1 VISLKYHNAITV
13 DQGGA
18 GDKAQKEARQMQT
31 ITESKAFRI
40 NGFLALAILLVLIVV
55 DVYLVYSVATG
66 AQEAAR
72 FHRGVPTAPLRLLWV
87 FFPMVFVTAL
97 WAAGMFVVQPNE
109 ARVLVVFGK
118 YIGSVRESG
127 FWWSNPFAVKKHV
140 SLRIRNFNSER
151 IKVNDSHGN
160 PIEIAA
166 VVVWRVIDSARALF
180 DVDNYEQFVSIQSE
194 TAIRAL
200 ASDYPYDAQD
210 EQRTSLRGNPQE
222 VAENLKSQLEARL
235 TVAGVEVIESR
246 ISHLAYAPEIAQLML
261 RRQQAQA
268 IIAAR
273 QKIVEGAVGMVEMA
287 LRMLG
292 EQKIVELDQ
301 DKKATMVNNLLVALV
316 SESEAQPVI
325 NTGTLYQ

>member
-1 VISLKYHNAITV
+1 
-13 DQGGA
+13 
-18 GDKAQKEARQMQT
+18 MQT

-40 NGFLALAILLVLIVV
+40 NGFIALVILIALVAL
-55 DVYLVYSVATG
+55 DVYLLYSIASG
-66 AQEAAR
+66 AQEATR
-72 FHRGVPTAPLRLLWV
+72 FHRGTPAAALALMWV
-87 FFPMVFVTAL
+87 FVPMVIATAM
-97 WAAGMFVVQPNE
+97 WAAGLFVVQPNE
-109 ARVLVVFGK
+109 ARVLVLFGR
-118 YIGSVRESG
+118 YIGSVREDG
-127 FWWSNPFAVKKHV
+127 FWWGNPFAVKKHV

-166 VVVWRVIDSARALF
+166 VVVWRVVDSAHALF
-180 DVDNYEQFVSIQSE
+180 DVENYEQFVSIQSE

-200 ASDYPYDAQD
+200 ASEYPYDAQD

-287 LRMLG
+287 LRILSD
-292 EQKIVELDQ
+292 QKIVELDQ
-301 DKKATMVNNLLVALV
+301 EKKATMVNNLLVALV